1 VVICSSPFPQQGRYG
16 SFGHCQAVVAGVST
30 KGGSKSSFLTG
41 RNDFILF
48 YFIFNLEA
56 MPTGFGN
63 KLTLVLIE
71 PPNTV
76 VF

>member
-1 VVICSSPFPQQGRYG
+1 V
-16 SFGHCQAVVAGVST
+16 AVRAAFS
-30 KGGSKSSFLTG
+30 LAEM
-41 RNDFILF
+41 ILF